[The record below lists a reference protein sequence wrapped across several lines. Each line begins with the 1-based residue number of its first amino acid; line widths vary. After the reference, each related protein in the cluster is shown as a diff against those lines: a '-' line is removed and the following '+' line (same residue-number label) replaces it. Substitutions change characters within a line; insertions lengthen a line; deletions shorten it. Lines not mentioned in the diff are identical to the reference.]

1 MSKKARFSCVM
12 TLGLWVACTAVGFS
26 QGAKMG
32 FVDSL
37 AVLQGT
43 QEGKVGIGEID
54 KFIEAKKKELQT
66 FQLKVDGLKSKL
78 TEQARVLSSDAATQ
92 MQGEIT
98 QGETTLRRNTED
110 SQAEVGKRR
119 DALLGKMS
127 SKIQLIIKDYA
138 EKNNYSV
145 IFLREQN
152 QPYVAPDLDIT
163 QEIVRIYNE
172 QNPVAAAAG
181 TTSSTP

>member
-12 TLGLWVACTAVGFS
+12 TLGFWVACTAVGFS
-26 QGAKMG
+26 QGAKIG

-54 KFIEAKKKELQT
+54 KFIEAKKKELQVL
-66 FQLKVDGLKSKL
+66 QKKVEDLKGKL
-78 TEQARVLSSDAATQ
+78 SEQARVLSTDAAAQ
-92 MQGEIT
+92 MQEQIS
-98 QGETTLRRNTED
+98 QGETSLRRNTED
-110 SQAEVGKRR
+110 SQTEIGKRR

-138 EKNNYSV
+138 EQNAYSV

-152 QPYVAPDLDIT
+152 QPYVAPSLDIT
-163 QEIVRIYNE
+163 QEIVRIYN
-172 QNPVAAAAG
+172 QQYPVASPAA
-181 TTSSTP
+181 P